1 MKRNSLIAAMAMA
14 SLSVAAA
21 SAPVQSTAVMPSE
34 QRAQDRA
41 EREMRRAVATGML
54 AKPRRSRGPQAKPK
68 KRPNRNTISKRA
80 RRKHRRAA

>member
-1 MKRNSLIAAMAMA
+1 MKRAL
-14 SLSVAAA
+14 LAAA
-21 SAPVQSTAVMPSE
+21 LAAAGLAAATAPAQTQAVLPTE
-34 QRAQDRA
+34 QVAKDKR

-54 AKPRRSRGPQAKPK
+54 TKPRRSRGPQAKPK